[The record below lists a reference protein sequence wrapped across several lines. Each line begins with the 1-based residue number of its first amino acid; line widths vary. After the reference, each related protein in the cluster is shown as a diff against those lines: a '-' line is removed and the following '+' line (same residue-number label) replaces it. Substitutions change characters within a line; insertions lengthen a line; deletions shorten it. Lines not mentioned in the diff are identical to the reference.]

1 MDKHKNLF
9 AGSGE
14 LQQVVKHLERNLQFL
29 LVAKE
34 GGNEQ
39 QLPIEE
45 RLMKALD
52 LPNQQ
57 EFQALLTRLDPGGK
71 PGQMLRELALQITQQ
86 KDQSVDPVVIARP
99 YLIDVQHIRAHFA
112 FLRDSAV
119 PRHRIDLWKMLSRAL
134 IQYERILRGIE
145 FQSISLHFRV
155 FICLN

>member
-1 MDKHKNLF
+1 M
-9 AGSGE
+9 
-14 LQQVVKHLERNLQFL
+14 VKHLEKELKFL
-29 LVAKE
+29 LVTN
-34 GGNEQ
+34 NEEEEASTAN
-39 QLPIEE
+39 IEE

-145 FQSISLHFRV
+145 FQSISLHFQQLC
-155 FICLN
+155 IDYLYSS

>member
-52 LPNQQ
+52 LTDQQ
-57 EFQALLTRLDPGGK
+57 EFQTLLTRLDSSGRPSEV
-71 PGQMLRELALQITQQ
+71 LRELALQIRQQ
-86 KDQSVDPVVIARP
+86 REQCVDPVVSARP
-99 YLIDVQHIRAHFA
+99 YLIDAEHIRAHFA
-112 FLRDSAV
+112 FLRDTAV
-119 PRHRIDLWKMLSRAL
+119 PRHRLDLWKMLARAL
-134 IQYERILRGIE
+134 VQYERILRGTAYDE
-145 FQSISLHFRV
+145 K
-155 FICLN
+155 